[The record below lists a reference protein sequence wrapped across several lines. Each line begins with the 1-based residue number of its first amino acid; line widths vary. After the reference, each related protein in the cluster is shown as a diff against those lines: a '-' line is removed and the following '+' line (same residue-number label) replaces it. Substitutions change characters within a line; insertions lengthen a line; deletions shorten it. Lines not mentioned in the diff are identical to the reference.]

1 MTTLAALKA
10 DIDEDLDRGG
20 TLDEAIASEISR
32 AIRFYQRTRFYFNET
47 RDETFSTVASQ
58 KLYSATDDEAIPEFI
73 EIDQICLMDGNE
85 PQELDE
91 ISPKEW
97 EILTASGEA
106 TGRPCSYTYFNRSLG
121 FYPIPDQA
129 YIIRPIGH
137 IMKDAPASD
146 DEAGNVWMLEAFDLL
161 RARVCAQL
169 GQRKLRDVSLVQAH
183 RPLEQ
188 DELWR
193 LNCETN
199 TRLGTG
205 FITPSEF

>member
-1 MTTLAALKA
+1 MTTLALLKA
-10 DIDEDLDRGG
+10 EIADDLDR
-20 TLDEAIASEISR
+20 TDLSSQIASEIVR
-32 AIRFYQRTRFYFNET
+32 AIRYYQRTRFYFNET
-47 RDETFSTVASQ
+47 RDETFDTVADQ
-58 KLYSATDDEAIPEFI
+58 KLYSVTDDEAIPEFI
-73 EIDQICLMDGNE
+73 EIDQIYLMDGGE

-97 EILTASGEA
+97 ELLTASGES
-106 TGRPCSYTYFNRSLG
+106 TGRPCSYCYFNRSLG

-129 YIIRPIGH
+129 YTIRPVAH
-137 IMKDAPASD
+137 IMKDAPET
-146 DEAGNVWMLEAFDLL
+146 DEEADNVWMTEAFDLL

-169 GQRKLRDVSLVQAH
+169 GQRKLRDVALVQAH

-193 LNCETN
+193 LNSETN
-199 TRLGTG
+199 TRIGTG